1 MSTLLI
7 LLFPLMAFVYSLFLA
22 SIVGRQISI
31 VITCGALFISAVI
44 SVLGLFE
51 IISTGEISRVVLIN
65 WITAN
70 DFTIDWGLKFD
81 QQALIMCVVIT
92 VISANVHIYAMD
104 YMKQDPRSQVF
115 SSYLSLFT
123 LFMLVLVCAD
133 NLVFLY
139 VGWEGVGLASFLLI
153 GYWNTRYSAVKAAV
167 KAMVTNR
174 VSDIFF
180 LVGILLIMHLY
191 GSVNFDII
199 TLTHLYVQQQH
210 IVSSYHSW
218 VLLVACVSIFIGAV
232 GKSAQIFMHVW
243 LPDAMEGPTPVSAL
257 LHAATMVTAGVV
269 LLIKLSWLFV
279 SFPGLSV
286 CIAIIGSLTGVM
298 ASCASVFQFDIKK
311 VIAYSTCSQLGYM
324 VMACGLNYYNV
335 ALFHLFNH
343 AFFKAL
349 LFLGAGSIIHAVAD
363 EQDMRRMGGLANF
376 LPFTMLCIIVG
387 SLAIMGIPFL
397 AGFYSKDVI
406 LELAVSS
413 YIIDGLFLYFM
424 ALFAA
429 FCTSVYSIRML
440 MFVFFFKP
448 KGSHTVTP
456 LEADYYMTLVLAT
469 LLVFSCIV
477 GYTFSDYFVGFG
489 TPALSDSVAYLPLG
503 YFYNNTLLVSPLVKN
518 LPLIVSIAGWILGL
532 VLMYKLQFGTK
543 YNYMRYLILK
553 NNYYFTTA
561 LYNPLFFNTL
571 YNSIFINIYKY
582 SYYIHTK
589 TLDKGIWE
597 YLGPVGIYRL
607 LNSMSF
613 HTRNM
618 ANSLTLGLGLMFF
631 GVVFIYI
638 YLIFSAC
645 SVQYYMFNI
654 GIWVCLLGIVY
665 YEFVA
670 HNKKI

>member
-1 MSTLLI
+1 MSNLLI
-7 LLFPLMAFVYSLFLA
+7 LLFPLMGFLYSLFLGLWL
-22 SIVGRQISI
+22 GRQISI
-31 VITCGALFISAVI
+31 VITCGALLISAVL
-44 SVLGLFE
+44 SVLGLYE
-51 IISTGEISRVVLIN
+51 IMVTTEVSRIILVDWVI
-65 WITAN
+65 AN
-70 DFTIDWGLKFD
+70 DFSIDWGLKFD
-81 QQALIMCVVIT
+81 QQTLIMCVVIT

-123 LFMLVLVCAD
+123 LFMLILVCGD

-153 GYWNTRYSAVKAAV
+153 GYWNTRYSAIKAAV

-180 LVGILLIMHLY
+180 LIGILLIMYLY

-199 TLTHLYVQQQH
+199 ALTHLYIQKTTMVTF
-210 IVSSYHSW
+210 YHHS
-218 VLLVACVSIFIGAV
+218 VLLIACVSIFIGAV

-257 LHAATMVTAGVV
+257 LHAATMVTAGIV
-269 LLIKLSWLFV
+269 LLIKLSWLFS
-279 SFPGLSV
+279 SFPGLNV
-286 CIAIIGSLTGVM
+286 VIAVIGSLTAVM

-324 VMACGLNYYNV
+324 VLACGLNYYNI

-349 LFLGAGSIIHAVAD
+349 LFLGAGSIIHAVMD
-363 EQDMRRMGGLANF
+363 EQDMRKMGGLANF
-376 LPFTMLCIIVG
+376 LPLTMLCIIVG

-413 YIIDGLFLYFM
+413 YTIDGVFIYFM

-440 MFVFFFKP
+440 MFVFFLTP
-448 KGSHTVTP
+448 KGSHVVAP
-456 LEADYYMTLVLAT
+456 VEADHYMTIVLST
-469 LLVFSCIV
+469 LLIFSCIV
-477 GYTFSDYFVGFG
+477 GYVFADYFLGFG
-489 TPALSDSVAYLPLG
+489 TLALSDSVAYLPLN
-503 YFYNNTLLVSPLVKN
+503 YFYANTLLVDPLIKN
-518 LPLIVSIAGWILGL
+518 LPLIISIGGWIIGL
-532 VLMYKLQFGTK
+532 FLIYNLQSYTS
-543 YNYMRYLILK
+543 YIYLRYIILK
-553 NNYYFTTA
+553 INYILTTS

-571 YNSIFINIYKY
+571 YNSIFINMYKY

-607 LNSMSF
+607 LNKLSYQTNNMS
-613 HTRNM
+613 
-618 ANSLTLGLGLMFF
+618 NSLTLGLGLMFF
-631 GVVFIYI
+631 GVVILYI
-638 YLIFSAC
+638 YLILSAC
-645 SVQYYMFNI
+645 SIEYYFFNI
-654 GIWVCLLGIVY
+654 GIWTCLLLIIYNEFGVY
-665 YEFVA
+665 
-670 HNKKI
+670 K